1 MIYIFIKVADS
12 VWTESGNSWG
22 ILTYKNTVYYEDIF
36 FYSKKY
42 CLYKNNIVIV
52 PLWLYN
58 KLFADRKR
66 PEVIVNQNFET
77 LKEAGDHLLNL
88 NI

>member
-12 VWTESGNSWG
+12 VWTESDNSWG
-22 ILTYKNTVYYEDIF
+22 ILTYKNAVYYEDII

-42 CLYKNNIVIV
+42 CLYKNNIIIV

-58 KLFADRKR
+58 KLFTDRKR